1 MLLCP
6 WNFPGKNIGVGFR
19 FHSRDLPCPEIK
31 PVCPVSPALA
41 GKFFTTEPPG
51 KPIRKITNIYL
62 AVIILSDIL
71 PEAIY
76 LISQEGYGARI
87 PNSIGR
93 NGISYIISN
102 LLKIMHP
109 MSLIIGISSFKL

>member
-6 WNFPGKNIGVGFR
+6 WNVPGKNIGVGFH

-31 PVCPVSPALA
+31 PVYPVSPEFA
-41 GKFFTTEPPG
+41 GKLFITEPPG

-62 AVIILSDIL
+62 AAIILSDIL
-71 PEAIY
+71 PEAVY

-93 NGISYIISN
+93 NGRYI
-102 LLKIMHP
+102 L
-109 MSLIIGISSFKL
+109 